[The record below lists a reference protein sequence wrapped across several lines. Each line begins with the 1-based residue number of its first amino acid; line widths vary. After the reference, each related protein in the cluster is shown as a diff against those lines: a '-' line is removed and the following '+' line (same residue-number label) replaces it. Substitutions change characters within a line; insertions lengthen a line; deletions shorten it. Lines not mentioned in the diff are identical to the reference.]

1 MSAKFGELVDKAP
14 DLLPLLPWDAAFE
27 KDVFLRPDFT
37 SLDVVAF
44 GSSGVPAG
52 INIPNYDDIRQEEGF
67 KNVSL
72 GNVLKASYGAD
83 KDAAIPFLAPPSVND
98 DQAVYVEESGGRRV
112 RRREEGDKE
121 RDREIDMKRTGIRGA
136 FLTKPPPPPHLQVSF
151 AGEGGVRGAGGPA
164 RAAWPRV
171 GEDVPKRRG
180 RNSQLG

>member
-1 MSAKFGELVDKAP
+1 MRRYQDPLGARGEWEGFVAVVNKAMSAKFGELVDKAP

-72 GNVLKASYGAD
+72 GNVLNASYGAD
-83 KDAAIPFLAPPSVND
+83 KDVAIPFLAPPSVND

-112 RRREEGDKE
+112 RRREEGDKV
-121 RDREIDMKRTGIRGA
+121 RDREIDMK
-136 FLTKPPPPPHLQVSF
+136 
-151 AGEGGVRGAGGPA
+151 
-164 RAAWPRV
+164 
-171 GEDVPKRRG
+171 
-180 RNSQLG
+180 